1 MTLSYPLKK
10 DIIKQFFAPSNNLF
24 EGIEMIMQAMATAAV
39 KQSCESILESM
50 VSRYENHFSSNRNMA
65 EESINHEFFV
75 AVNGPSLGR
84 CDKVVE
90 KAMDKYWRSKKQP
103 GWHFYRTTV
112 LEQLKDFDGDSK
124 VLHKLLNTESNF
136 KFME

>member
-1 MTLSYPLKK
+1 
-10 DIIKQFFAPSNNLF
+10 
-24 EGIEMIMQAMATAAV
+24 MATAAV

-50 VSRYENHFSSNRNMA
+50 VSRYENHFSSDRNMA
-65 EESINHEFFV
+65 QDNINDEFFV
-75 AVNGPSLGR
+75 AANGPSLGH

-90 KAMDKYWRSKKQP
+90 EAMDRYWRLKQQP

-124 VLHKLLNTESNF
+124 VLHKLMNTASHF